1 MQKREKGIV
10 EATGVKDPTIKPIE
24 PANLGSQRFTD

>member
-10 EATGVKDPTIKPIE
+10 EATGVKDPTIKPKE
-24 PANLGSQRFTD
+24 PANLGS